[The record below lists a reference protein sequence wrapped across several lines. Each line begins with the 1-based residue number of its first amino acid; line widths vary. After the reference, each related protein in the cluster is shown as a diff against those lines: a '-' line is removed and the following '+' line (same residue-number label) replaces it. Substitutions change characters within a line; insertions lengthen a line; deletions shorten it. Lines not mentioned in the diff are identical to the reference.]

1 MHDDEL
7 TAAERE
13 ALWVL
18 PREANPSDLLE
29 ERTLQ
34 ALVGRDL
41 VRSRRRS
48 PAAMAWIGAVAACLV
63 FFVAGFGVGMRR
75 AERPADESTFSP
87 SATEGL
93 AEQRPGSTQTPGAG
107 EQTQPAAGEHR
118 ATPAGAAMDTA
129 GGLALTSTPA
139 NQKQRT
145 QVVVWF

>member
-7 TAAERE
+7 TASERE
-13 ALWVL
+13 ALRAL
-18 PREANPSDLLE
+18 PREASPSDLLE

-34 ALVGRDL
+34 ALVGRGL
-41 VRSRRRS
+41 VRSRRRL
-48 PAAMAWIGAVAACLV
+48 PAAMAWMGAVAACLV

-75 AERPADESTFSP
+75 AEGPADESTFSP
-87 SATEGL
+87 PATEGL
-93 AEQRPGSTQTPGAG
+93 AGQRPGSITPGAG
-107 EQTQPAAGEHR
+107 EQAQPAAGEHR
-118 ATPAGAAMDTA
+118 ASPAGAAMDTA